1 MEYLPMAMWLGV
13 YGTAIASVP
22 AMARLKFMK
31 GAFQMKL
38 TNLIL
43 AASLFGIVDVVNDNM
58 IAIEVAQAGIVTVIH
73 ADTTG
78 TGCIFKEGQAIPIQF
93 ESENSFVITCEK
105 TLDKP
110 SLL

>member
-1 MEYLPMAMWLGV
+1 
-13 YGTAIASVP
+13 
-22 AMARLKFMK
+22 
-31 GAFQMKL
+31 MKL

-43 AASLFGIVDVVNDNM
+43 AASLFGIVDVVNDKM